1 MAKLVLNCHV
11 NTHYQSIVKLVE
23 NGSLQFSAGH
33 FLTFP
38 RCPIKG
44 LDSGDKPGQGLWE
57 FPGMGEPS
65 YRWKKMTLSTPPAT
79 LNDMFPFIFNGRLST
94 SGNMSDSDRW
104 RQNWKISTLCKW
116 DVFSRTTTNRK
127 EDVSD
132 VHGLLQK
139 LQFYNFA
146 KFIAEFEIFT
156 VVLGLASAV
165 WRGRFL
171 PAHLSFIRCISLLA
185 TSGCLSFLNL
195 FLSDSSRESLKR
207 GGKRL
212 QFLMKH
218 LPSC

>member
-1 MAKLVLNCHV
+1 MMAKLVLNCHV

-65 YRWKKMTLSTPPAT
+65 YRWKKMTLFTPPAT

-104 RQNWKISTLCKW
+104 RQNVSVSSDGSHATKVQKWSRVQARQDRAPERFYCDLTVTTSTYM
-116 DVFSRTTTNRK
+116 DVIK
-127 EDVSD
+127 
-132 VHGLLQK
+132 
-139 LQFYNFA
+139 
-146 KFIAEFEIFT
+146 
-156 VVLGLASAV
+156 
-165 WRGRFL
+165 
-171 PAHLSFIRCISLLA
+171 
-185 TSGCLSFLNL
+185 
-195 FLSDSSRESLKR
+195 
-207 GGKRL
+207 
-212 QFLMKH
+212 
-218 LPSC
+218 